1 MVASRKRP
9 RVARSATF
17 GLSCLTLGL
26 MPTQGGHQDLGA
38 LLARQPEVSQRWRA
52 HVIASP
58 FGSVQVA
65 GFNFPRPIGTQIP
78 TLDVRLASLSADDPD
93 DFKRSFDGIPLP
105 LPPSSFPEVNRRLK
119 GDLLVARPPAE
130 PARSQPRDLKPGRVR
145 SVAFPRPGAEPII
158 VAAPTL
164 DAPPDDEAALS
175 EIDLDAAIA
184 SETVEFMTPTDDV
197 AALNPDVDA
206 IDDPDPLVRTAR
218 LYFGSSPIGDAVGPM
233 EPWPEGQEPVLVMPP
248 PTDFGAKRTAKAPA
262 ATPEPAVAAAEDD
275 KPAVATPGSL
285 AAPAETVAPKG
296 QTKDQVS
303 GLPKRG
309 LSPSERL
316 GLNTRQRARAEQCL
330 AEAVYFEARGEPVRG
345 QVAVAQVVMNRVF
358 SSFYPTDVC
367 GVVYQNA
374 HRHLACQFTFACDNV
389 KDVVREKDLWT
400 QARQIARDT
409 LDGRLWLPE
418 IGKATHYHANYVNPW
433 WVRTMR
439 RHARIGVHLFYRPRR
454 WGDGADEPKWGP
466 GITVPETA
474 APTAQATPPTA
485 RM

>member
-1 MVASRKRP
+1 
-9 RVARSATF
+9 
-17 GLSCLTLGL
+17 
-26 MPTQGGHQDLGA
+26 MPTQSAHQDLGA

-65 GFNFPRPIGTQIP
+65 GFNFPRPVGTQIP
-78 TLDVRLASLSADDPD
+78 TLDVRLASLSMDDPD
-93 DFKRSFDGIPLP
+93 DFKRSFDGVLLP
-105 LPPSSFPEVNRRLK
+105 LPSPSAFPEVNRRLK
-119 GDLLVARPPAE
+119 GDLLVARPPAA
-130 PARSQPRDLKPGRVR
+130 PVRSQPRDLKPGRVK
-145 SVAFPRPGAEPII
+145 SVSFPRPGDASPAPAAVAVPVLSPDEP
-158 VAAPTL
+158 L
-164 DAPPDDEAALS
+164 SGENALS
-175 EIDLDAAIA
+175 EIDLDAAMA
-184 SETVEFMTPTDDV
+184 SETVEVMTPTDDV

-248 PTDFGAKRTAKAPA
+248 PTDFDANRTVA
-262 ATPEPAVAAAEDD
+262 ATAPVATPAPDD
-275 KPAVATPGSL
+275 KPAVASPGGL
-285 AAPAETVAPKG
+285 AAEAETIAPKG
-296 QTKDQVS
+296 VVS
-303 GLPKRG
+303 GPPKRG

-316 GLNTRQRARAEQCL
+316 GLDTRHRARAEKCL

-358 SSFYPTDVC
+358 STFYPSDVC

-389 KDVVREKDLWT
+389 KDVVREPHLWS

-409 LDGRLWLPE
+409 LDGKLWLSE

-466 GITVPETA
+466 GITVPDAA
-474 APTAQATPPTA
+474 APTAQATPSNA
-485 RM
+485 RL